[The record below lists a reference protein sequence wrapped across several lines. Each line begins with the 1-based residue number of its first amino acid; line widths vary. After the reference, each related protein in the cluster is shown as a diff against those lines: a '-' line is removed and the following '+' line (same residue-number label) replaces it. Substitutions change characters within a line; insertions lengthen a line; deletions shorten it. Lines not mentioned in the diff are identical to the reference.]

1 MKAIARKL
9 TFLNGTPYRVKC
21 GKKLFYYLELIFHKK
36 LGQESVS
43 RINVQLVN
51 ELLNNEKR

>member
-1 MKAIARKL
+1 MKTIARKL

-36 LGQESVS
+36 LGQETVS
-43 RINVQLVN
+43 KINVQLAD
-51 ELLNNEKR
+51 ELLYNENR